1 MDGRF
6 CIFGPLCEGAPAK
19 RVGERAFSKCQ
30 FWGWDKVLSL
40 CPFGATAPPLAQ
52 APPPPYRGSL
62 SRRGRLLLSYVYSS
76 VIGFSAPAEVSES
89 PLDGSVSGSLGAGS
103 GLGGVVGGAGFVGS
117 VGSVGWVGSDVGGLG
132 VSGFSLGGFG
142 LSVGGLGASCSTV
155 LHLPHTTRPLCSV
168 TGWCPSAGLPSWVVV

>member
-1 MDGRF
+1 MQNRPMDGRF
-6 CIFGPLCEGAPAK
+6 C
-19 RVGERAFSKCQ
+19 
-30 FWGWDKVLSL
+30 VL
-40 CPFGATAPPLAQ
+40 AA
-52 APPPPYRGSL
+52 
-62 SRRGRLLLSYVYSS
+62 VYSS
-76 VIGFSAPAEVSES
+76 VPGFSAPAEASES
-89 PLDGSVSGSLGAGS
+89 PLVGGVSGSLGAGS
-103 GLGGVVGGAGFVGS
+103 GLGGVVGGSGVVGS